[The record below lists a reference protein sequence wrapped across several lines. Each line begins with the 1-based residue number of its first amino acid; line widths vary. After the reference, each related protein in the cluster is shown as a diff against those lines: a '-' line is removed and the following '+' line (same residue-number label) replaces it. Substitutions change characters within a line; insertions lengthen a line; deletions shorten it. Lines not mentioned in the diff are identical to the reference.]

1 MFLSKFL
8 GRLRREPPE
17 REAYRQ
23 IVVQARQPQ
32 FYARLGVPDTV
43 TGRFDMITLHAFLVL
58 ERLRGERDEKT
69 ARFAQELCDEL
80 FLDMDHNL
88 REMGVGDVAVGKKV
102 RKMAEVFYGHV
113 GAYKAALEAPS
124 EAALQEALD
133 RNIHDGKAPPE
144 ALAEM
149 AGYVRKALEVL
160 RAQPVTQI
168 RKGQLSFP
176 PPPQGAGQPQGG
188 EE

>member
-8 GRLRREPPE
+8 DRLRREPPE

-23 IVVQARQPQ
+23 IVVQARQPA
-32 FYARLGVPDTV
+32 FYEHLQVPDTV

-58 ERLRGERDEKT
+58 ERLRGEKDEQT
-69 ARFAQELCDEL
+69 ARFAQGLFDEM

-102 RKMAEVFYGHV
+102 RRMAEVFYGHV
-113 GAYKAALEAPS
+113 GAYKAALEEP
-124 EAALQEALD
+124 EDAALQEALN
-133 RNIHDGKAPPE
+133 RNVYGGKATPGT
-144 ALAEM
+144 LAAM
-149 AGYVRKALEVL
+149 AGYVRRALKIL
-160 RAQPVTQI
+160 HDQPSAQI

-176 PPPQGAGQPQGG
+176 PPPQGAGQPQGRDK
-188 EE
+188 